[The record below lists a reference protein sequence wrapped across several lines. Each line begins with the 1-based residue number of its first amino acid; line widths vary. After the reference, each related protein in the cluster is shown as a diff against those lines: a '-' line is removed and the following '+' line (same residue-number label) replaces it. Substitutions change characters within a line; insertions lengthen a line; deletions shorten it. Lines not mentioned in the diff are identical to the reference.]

1 MFTLIKINKSIK
13 FQLHFRNSTNS
24 LPKNITTYLERL
36 NDSSRHYFTD
46 PEVFPSDRIPSS
58 SNLVSPF
65 DVSTFGKQLIPL
77 MNANIKEKVKQ
88 FAQTVDDLEDAMH
101 DEWKESL
108 LNPSNFQ
115 SFLQPS
121 PIYHHLPPMKSYKK
135 YKMPPAIHNKHK
147 QQKYPKQFNESNYK
161 HHVET
166 YEVKGMM
173 HDYGIDNYKQFQ
185 DNILKKLEKQEE
197 QKAEAT
203 IHTFY
208 EHGEVINGKPYDFD
222 SGWKKVPAPTKTYET
237 NDVSSQIISPLHTS
251 IFKQTSTPT
260 IHSGV
265 SNNVESKFYDVDNFS
280 DSIHSTY
287 SVHEEGESKLKAV
300 KTRYNNTELN
310 NTKKYTSPVELFKDN
325 VSTRPIT
332 NSRYRKRNLP
342 TKKPVNENNTL
353 PKSTLKSPE
362 IINIYNKSKR
372 NHIQSLTTSRP
383 KTNYSNHYVAE
394 SQKQPVVIK
403 APQTTDTQYILPSVV
418 LQSNLNLKN
427 VRINKTR
434 GTTTTTSTTIKPSRN
449 SPRSIKDDT
458 KFIDKPKVSGYR
470 GSVKF
475 GATKTN

>member
-1 MFTLIKINKSIK
+1 MQINKSIK
-13 FQLHFRNSTNS
+13 FHFYFSNSTNS
-24 LPKNITTYLERL
+24 YPKNNTTYLERL

-65 DVSTFGKQLIPL
+65 DVNTFGKQLIPL

-115 SFLQPS
+115 SFLKPS
-121 PIYHHLPPMKSYKK
+121 PNYHHLPSVKNHKK
-135 YKMPPAIHNKHK
+135 YKTPPAIHKQK
-147 QQKYPKQFNESNYK
+147 QQKYPKQFNESLYK
-161 HHVET
+161 HHIET
-166 YEVKGMM
+166 YDVKGMM
-173 HDYGIDNYKQFQ
+173 HDYGIDNYKEFQ
-185 DNILKKLEKQEE
+185 ENILKKLEKLEE
-197 QKAEAT
+197 QKVEAT
-203 IHTFY
+203 IHTFFD
-208 EHGEVINGKPYDFD
+208 HGEVIHGKPYDFD

-251 IFKQTSTPT
+251 IFKQSSTPT
-260 IHSGV
+260 INSAVG
-265 SNNVESKFYDVDNFS
+265 NNVESKFYDVDNFY
-280 DSIHSTY
+280 DTIHSTY

-300 KTRYNNTELN
+300 KTRYNDTKLN
-310 NTKKYTSPVELFKDN
+310 NTKKYTSPVEFKEN

-332 NSRYRKRNLP
+332 NSRYRKRTLP

-362 IINIYNKSKR
+362 IRSFYNKSKR

-383 KTNYSNHYVAE
+383 KTNYSNHLVAE

-403 APQTTDTQYILPSVV
+403 APQKSDTQFTVPSVV
-418 LQSNLNLKN
+418 LQNNSIPKN
-427 VRINKTR
+427 VRINKTK
-434 GTTTTTSTTIKPSRN
+434 GTIPTSTTIKPSRN
-449 SPRSIKDDT
+449 SPRSIKDDI

-475 GATKTN
+475 GASKTN

>member
-1 MFTLIKINKSIK
+1 
-13 FQLHFRNSTNS
+13 
-24 LPKNITTYLERL
+24 
-36 NDSSRHYFTD
+36 
-46 PEVFPSDRIPSS
+46 
-58 SNLVSPF
+58 
-65 DVSTFGKQLIPL
+65 

-88 FAQTVDDLEDAMH
+88 FAQTVDDIEDAIH
-101 DEWKESL
+101 DEWSESI
-108 LNPSNFQ
+108 LNPDNFQ
-115 SFLQPS
+115 SFLKPS
-121 PIYHHLPPMKSYKK
+121 TIYHHLPPVNNHKK
-135 YKMPPAIHNKHK
+135 YKIPPAIHNKHK
-147 QQKYPKQFNESNYK
+147 QQKYPKQFNESQYK
-161 HHVET
+161 QQIET

-185 DNILKKLEKQEE
+185 ENILKKLEKQEE

-203 IHTFY
+203 IHTFF
-208 EHGEVINGKPYDFD
+208 ERGEVINGKPYDFD
-222 SGWKKVPAPTKTYET
+222 SGWKKVPSPTKTYET

-260 IHSGV
+260 IHSAV
-265 SNNVESKFYDVDNFS
+265 NNNVESKFYDVDNFP

-310 NTKKYTSPVELFKDN
+310 NTKKYTPPVELFQEK
-325 VSTRPIT
+325 VSTMPLT

-342 TKKPVNENNTL
+342 TKKSVNENNTL

-383 KTNYSNHYVAE
+383 KSNYSNHYVAE

-403 APQTTDTQYILPSVV
+403 APQTTDNQFIPPSVV

-427 VRINKTR
+427 TRINKTK
-434 GTTTTTSTTIKPSRN
+434 GTTTTSTTVKPSRN

-475 GATKTN
+475 GSKSTN